1 MWIGR
6 ICLVGW
12 LSAYVSA
19 FFMEPIAH
27 RNYVAFLEKKLLQA
41 SRFLPFG
48 KNSVR
53 KFMKRALNSTLRK
66 SNTKILKRS
75 KKKIL

>member
-6 ICLVGW
+6 ICLFGW
-12 LSAYVSA
+12 LSSYLAS
-19 FFMEPIAH
+19 FFMEPLSH

-48 KNSVR
+48 KYRVR
-53 KFMKRALNSTLRK
+53 KLMKRALNSTLK
-66 SNTKILKRS
+66 NK
-75 KKKIL
+75 

>member
-6 ICLVGW
+6 ICLFGW

-19 FFMEPIAH
+19 FFMDPVSH
-27 RNYVAFLEKKLLQA
+27 RKYIAFLEKKLLQT

-48 KNSVR
+48 KYSVR
-53 KFMKRALNSTLRK
+53 KFMKRVLNSTLRK
-66 SNTKILKRS
+66 SNEKS
-75 KKKIL
+75 

>member
-6 ICLVGW
+6 ICLFGW
-12 LSAYVSA
+12 FSAYISG
-19 FFMEPIAH
+19 FFMEPISH

-48 KNSVR
+48 KYSVR
-53 KFMKRALNSTLRK
+53 KFMKRVLNSTLRK
-66 SNTKILKRS
+66 K
-75 KKKIL
+75 

>member
-6 ICLVGW
+6 ICLLGL
-12 LSAYVSA
+12 LSAYISG
-19 FFMEPIAH
+19 FFMEPISH

-48 KNSVR
+48 KYSVR
-53 KFMKRALNSTLRK
+53 KFMKRVLKSTLRK
-66 SNTKILKRS
+66 K
-75 KKKIL
+75 

>member
-6 ICLVGW
+6 ICLFGW
-12 LSAYVSA
+12 LSAYISV
-19 FFMEPIAH
+19 FFMEPISH

-48 KNSVR
+48 KYSVR
-53 KFMKRALNSTLRK
+53 KFMKRVLNSTLRK
-66 SNTKILKRS
+66 KKWRKKFSKIE
-75 KKKIL
+75 

>member
-6 ICLVGW
+6 IFLLGW
-12 LSAYVSA
+12 LSAYISG
-19 FFMEPIAH
+19 FFMEPISH

-48 KNSVR
+48 KYSMR
-53 KFMKRALNSTLRK
+53 KFIKKVLNSTLRK
-66 SNTKILKRS
+66 K
-75 KKKIL
+75 